1 MACFDALR
9 IGPLQYLSEED
20 WRYFRAAF
28 ERANIDGA
36 KLAAMTDA
44 DLQKLADSVG
54 NRDDR
59 QRLLTEL
66 KKVKDVC
73 EAQVATM
80 LHFDE

>member
-1 MACFDALR
+1 
-9 IGPLQYLSEED
+9 
-20 WRYFRAAF
+20 
-28 ERANIDGA
+28 
-36 KLAAMTDA
+36 MTDA
-44 DLQKLADSVG
+44 ELQKLADSVG
-54 NRDDR
+54 NRDNR